1 MTKPIK
7 PASPSASTGE
17 GKSFLER
24 MQRGMANDPT
34 ANPEKAKM
42 FAEKLEKYVNEGKAL
57 NEARNEHKKV
67 PGLSRAGGG
76 GGAGGDFS
84 GMKGLDKPFKKGGKV
99 KKFNDGGMS
108 LEEKYPGAKITRVPY
123 KEPPKKSET
132 KEFKEAAET
141 ARKAPLASAGHR
153 ITEPKFT
160 DSGDTMNLKKMGRGR
175 VAGGGGG
182 SAGGDFSGMKGL
194 DKPYKAGGKVSSA
207 SKRADGCAIRGKTR
221 A

>member
-1 MTKPIK
+1 MVKPVEPVN
-7 PASPSASTGE
+7 PAPKVGG

-76 GGAGGDFS
+76 GGGAGGDFS

-99 KKFNDGGMS
+99 KKYEDGGLADTMS
-108 LEEKYPGAKITRVPY
+108 VEKGAMAGLEDAASGPSKKGAKAGLEAA
-123 KEPPKKSET
+123 KAASGLGKKSV
-132 KEFKEAAET
+132 T
-141 ARKAPLASAGHR
+141 AGLEDIMS
-153 ITEPKFT
+153 
-160 DSGDTMNLKKMGRGR
+160 
-175 VAGGGGG
+175 
-182 SAGGDFSGMKGL
+182 SAGGKGAMAGLGMK
-194 DKPYKAGGKVSSA
+194 KGGKVSSA